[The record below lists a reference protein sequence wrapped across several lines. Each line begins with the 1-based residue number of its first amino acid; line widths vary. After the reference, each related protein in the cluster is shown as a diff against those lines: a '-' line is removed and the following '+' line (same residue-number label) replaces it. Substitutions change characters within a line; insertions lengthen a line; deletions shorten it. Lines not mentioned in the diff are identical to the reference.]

1 MDDRR
6 PPRGNRK
13 PPGGPGGP
21 KGPGGKGPGGGRG
34 PGGKG
39 PRDKAPAAKRPAAAR
54 PAAARVRDDRP
65 QTDRPQTDRPRAAD
79 TPRAERPRTDRLR
92 ADGPR
97 ADSPAAGRAP
107 ARPPAEERRPRPGER
122 PRALARKADFDEA
135 RAARRRAEET
145 PEPPPAETAEREPRQ
160 RAGRKVREQ
169 AERAAAARRPQG
181 PGPSTRRFAHALDVL
196 DAMSYSRV
204 TADKAKNDWFR
215 GRPNVDGQERAQI
228 ERMVDDVMRYRSAL
242 DWWIDRAGRG
252 LPPTDQARLVAMQIL
267 VRKRKPKEAMAQIRR
282 PDPEL
287 TKLSE
292 ALDDHTIDH
301 PDMPPAI
308 RAGIPAW
315 LEPALAERFGRDM
328 LPEMQAM
335 LRPAPLDLRVNA
347 LSAKRDLART
357 RLAGEGLEGEPTP
370 YSPLGLRLKPGTD
383 IGQAKALADGLVEPQ
398 DEGSQLAALLVDA
411 RPGQFIVDLCAG
423 AGGKTLAM
431 AGQMENRGRLVALDI
446 SEGRLARARTRLRRA
461 GVHNAEC
468 RELDRKWLK
477 RHGAEADRVLVDAPC
492 TGTGVWRRKPDARWR
507 LAPTD
512 LPELTAAQSR
522 LLDDAARLVRP
533 GGRLV
538 YVTCSLLRAEN
549 EDQVTAFLA
558 RQPEFALRPMA
569 EVWAETIG
577 GSAPAKGDMLLLT
590 PARHGCDGFFVAVLE
605 RKG

>member
-1 MDDRR
+1 MDERR
-6 PPRGNRK
+6 PPRGGR
-13 PPGGPGGP
+13 GTA
-21 KGPGGKGPGGGRG
+21 GGKGPGAPKGS
-34 PGGKG
+34 GGKASPGARGDNPGAKAPRTRPGAPPKPGAAKPAG
-39 PRDKAPAAKRPAAAR
+39 PRAAGGTQDRPRQDRPDRDRSDRPDRERAHQDRPAARDRR
-54 PAAARVRDDRP
+54 P
-65 QTDRPQTDRPRAAD
+65 
-79 TPRAERPRTDRLR
+79 
-92 ADGPR
+92 
-97 ADSPAAGRAP
+97 
-107 ARPPAEERRPRPGER
+107 PRPGER
-122 PRALARKADFDEA
+122 PRALARKADFDDA
-135 RAARRRAEET
+135 RAARTRKEEGLA
-145 PEPPPAETAEREPRQ
+145 PARDRDDDMSERQPRQ

-181 PGPSTRRFAHALDVL
+181 PGPSSRRFAHALDVL
-196 DAMSYSRV
+196 DVMSYGRV

-228 ERMVDDVMRYRSAL
+228 ERMVDDVMRYRAAL

-287 TKLSE
+287 TKLAD
-292 ALDDHTIDH
+292 ALADHTIDH
-301 PDMPPAI
+301 PDMPPAV

-315 LEPALAERFGRDM
+315 LEPALADRFGPD
-328 LPEMQAM
+328 LIPEMQAM

-347 LSAKRDLART
+347 LAGSRDLARARMEQEQLT
-357 RLAGEGLEGEPTP
+357 AEPTP

-383 IGQAKALADGLVEPQ
+383 IGPAKVLADGLIEPQ

-411 RPGQFIVDLCAG
+411 RPGQFVVDLCAG

-477 RHGAEADRVLVDAPC
+477 RHGGEVDRVLVDAPC

-512 LPELTAAQSR
+512 LPELAAAQSA

-533 GGRLV
+533 GGRVV

-558 RQPEFALRPMA
+558 RHPEFSLRPMA
-569 EVWAETIG
+569 QAWAETVG
-577 GSAPAKGDMLLLT
+577 GTPPAKGDMLLLT

-605 RKG
+605 RKGGP

>member
-1 MDDRR
+1 MDERR
-6 PPRGNRK
+6 PPRGK
-13 PPGGPGGP
+13 SGIPGGP
-21 KGPGGKGPGGGRG
+21 RG
-34 PGGKG
+34 PRKSGEPGMS
-39 PRDKAPAAKRPAAAR
+39 KA
-54 PAAARVRDDRP
+54 
-65 QTDRPQTDRPRAAD
+65 PRAA
-79 TPRAERPRTDRLR
+79 
-92 ADGPR
+92 GP
-97 ADSPAAGRAP
+97 AGKAP

-135 RAARRRAEET
+135 RARRRAADERPAATAAAKPEET
-145 PEPPPAETAEREPRQ
+145 GERQPRQ

-169 AERAAAARRPQG
+169 AEREAAARRPTP
-181 PGPSTRRFAHALDVL
+181 PGPSSRRFAHALDVL
-196 DAMSYSRV
+196 DAMSYGRA

-287 TKLSE
+287 TKLAE
-292 ALDDHTIDH
+292 ALADHTVDH
-301 PDMPPAI
+301 PDMPPAT

-315 LEPALAERFGRDM
+315 LEPALAERFGRD
-328 LPEMQAM
+328 LVPEMQAM

-347 LSAKRDLART
+347 LAARRDLART
-357 RLAGEGLEGEPTP
+357 RLAAEGLEGEPAP

-383 IGQAKALADGLVEPQ
+383 IGQSKALADGLVEPQ
-398 DEGSQLAALLVDA
+398 DEGSQLAALLVGA
-411 RPGQFIVDLCAG
+411 QPGQFVVDLCAG
-423 AGGKTLAM
+423 AGGKTLAI
-431 AGQMENRGRLVALDI
+431 AGQMENRGRLIAFDI

-468 RELDRKWLK
+468 RELDRKWIK
-477 RHGAEADRVLVDAPC
+477 RHKGEADRVLVDAPC

-512 LPELTAAQSR
+512 LPELAAAQAQ

-533 GGRLV
+533 GGRV
-538 YVTCSLLRAEN
+538 IYVTCSLLKAEN
-549 EDQVTAFLA
+549 EDQVDAFLA
-558 RQPEFALRPMA
+558 RQPEFVVRPMA
-569 EVWAETIG
+569 EVWRETIG
-577 GSAPAKGDMLLLT
+577 GTAPAKGDTLLLT

-605 RKG
+605 RKAG